1 MGFRFMGI
9 THGPQEQPAIEDLD
23 YAGLFAETPSPYLVL
38 RPDLVIVEVNRAY
51 LEATGRT
58 RDELLGQHIFDA
70 FPDNPDDPDADG
82 VQNLHASLE
91 RVLRLRK
98 RDTMALQ
105 KYDILVRDRPGTFEE
120 RWWSPINTPFLDSD
134 GSVKYIIHR
143 VEDVTGFIREH
154 ISGDRSKR
162 GQATAREALEAELY
176 SRARELQ
183 RLNEE
188 LRLAHERERQVALTL
203 QEAMLQSPDL
213 ARHDDIAVRYLP
225 ATGVLNV
232 CGDWYDM
239 VDLNDGRFSVAVGD
253 VVGHGLGAAAVMG
266 MLRGALSAAMRALGR
281 PAQAL
286 ELLNLYSRTIDGA
299 LNTTVVKILVDPKS
313 HILIYSSAGHPP
325 PILAHPDGTFDL
337 LNQALEPPLGARPE
351 DLPFPQASKSYTPG
365 DTLVLYSD
373 GLIER
378 RNEDIDTGVT
388 RLAAAVGHH
397 CTAPPEQLAD
407 ALLSDL
413 GIEGG
418 ASDDIALLIVRL

>member
-1 MGFRFMGI
+1 MGTTRE
-9 THGPQEQPAIEDLD
+9 PQEQSAMEDLD

-58 RDELLGQHIFDA
+58 RDDLLGRHLFDA
-70 FPDNPDDPDADG
+70 FPDNPNDPDADG
-82 VQNLHASLE
+82 VQNLNASLQ
-91 RVLRLRK
+91 RVLRSRK

-105 KYDILVRDRPGTFEE
+105 KYDIPIMKRPGAFEE
-120 RWWSPINTPFLDSD
+120 RWWSPINTPILDPD
-134 GSVKYIIHR
+134 GAVKYIIHR
-143 VEDVTGFIREH
+143 VEDVTAFIQEH
-154 ISGDRSKR
+154 TSGDRPES

-188 LRLAHERERQVALTL
+188 LRLAHTRERQVALTL

-213 ARHDDIAVRYLP
+213 ARHDDIAVRYRP
-225 ATGVLNV
+225 ATGMLNV

-239 VDLNDGRFSVAVGD
+239 VDLDDGRFSVAVGD
-253 VVGHGLGAAAVMG
+253 VVGHGLEAAAVMG

-299 LNTTVVKILVDPKS
+299 LNTTVVKILVEPQS
-313 HILIYSSAGHPP
+313 RMLIYSSAGHLP
-325 PILAHPDGTFDL
+325 PILAHPDGTCDL
-337 LNQALEPPLGARPE
+337 LDQALEPPLGARPE
-351 DLPFPQASKSYTPG
+351 NVPFPQASRVYALG

-378 RNEDIDTGVT
+378 RGEDIDAGIH
-388 RLAAAVGHH
+388 RLAAAVRRH
-397 CTAPPEQLAD
+397 CTAPPERLAD

-413 GIEGG
+413 GVEGG
-418 ASDDIALLIVRL
+418 ASDDVALLIVRL